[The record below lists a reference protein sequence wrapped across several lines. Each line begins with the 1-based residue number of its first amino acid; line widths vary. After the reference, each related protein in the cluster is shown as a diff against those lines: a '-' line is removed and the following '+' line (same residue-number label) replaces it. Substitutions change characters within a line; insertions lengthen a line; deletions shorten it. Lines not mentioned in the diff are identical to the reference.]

1 MRSAAGLLVLASLI
15 LGGCE
20 DGKPITP
27 PPAEERP
34 SAPSAAETPPA
45 PVPTASPTPPP
56 AQPSTHGATGV
67 GDTAPAPERAPPK
80 VVPPPAANAHEW
92 GKREGQSPGDMPRG
106 MELGSASD
114 AGPR

>member
-1 MRSAAGLLVLASLI
+1 MRRALGLLVLAGLV

-20 DGKPITP
+20 DGKPLTP

-34 SAPSAAETPPA
+34 SAPPAAETPPTPA
-45 PVPTASPTPPP
+45 PAASPTPPP

-80 VVPPPAANAHEW
+80 AVPVPASNDW
-92 GKREGQSPGDMPRG
+92 GKREGQRPGEVPKG
-106 MELGSASD
+106 METGSAPD
-114 AGPR
+114 ASPR

>member
-1 MRSAAGLLVLASLI
+1 MRSALGLLVLAGLI

-34 SAPSAAETPPA
+34 SVPPAAETPPTPA
-45 PVPTASPTPPP
+45 PTASPTPPA

-67 GDTAPAPERAPPK
+67 GTATPAPERAPPTA
-80 VVPPPAANAHEW
+80 VPPPAAKDWE
-92 GKREGQSPGDMPRG
+92 KREGRLGDVPRG
-106 MELGSASD
+106 MEVKSASD

>member
-1 MRSAAGLLVLASLI
+1 MRSALGMLLLVALFS
-15 LGGCE
+15 GGCE

-27 PPAEERP
+27 QP
-34 SAPSAAETPPA
+34 AAETPPT
-45 PVPTASPTPPP
+45 PTPAASPTPPA

-80 VVPPPAANAHEW
+80 AVPPPVSNDW
-92 GKREGQSPGDMPRG
+92 GKREGQPTGEVPRG
-106 MELGSASD
+106 MELGSTSD

>member
-1 MRSAAGLLVLASLI
+1 MRRALGLLVLALI

-34 SAPSAAETPPA
+34 SAPPAAETPPTPA
-45 PVPTASPTPPP
+45 PTVTPTPPP
-56 AQPSTHGATGV
+56 AQPTMHGATGV
-67 GDTAPAPERAPPK
+67 GDTAPAPERAPPQA
-80 VVPPPAANAHEW
+80 VPPPAANDW
-92 GKREGQSPGDMPRG
+92 GKREGQRLGDVPRG
-106 MELGSASD
+106 MEAGSATD